1 MRLNNSFML
10 GMEDNFMTKKFN
22 KPELPFLVIGYF
34 KSDESVKWIWFKTEE
49 EANEWIDGY
58 KRDFPDDFVV
68 AEFIEVESRM
78 DLLN

>member
-1 MRLNNSFML
+1 MAE
-10 GMEDNFMTKKFN
+10 MEDDFMTKKFN

-34 KSDESVKWIWFKTEE
+34 KSDESVNWIWFKTED

-68 AEFIEVESRM
+68 AEFIEVESRR